1 MEELIL
7 ALDAGTSCVKAA
19 LVRRNLEVVSS
30 AEAALSPPA
39 DGGYAGGAEQD
50 SEAWWAAAVGAS
62 KQLTRPEGALVTL
75 IALSGQMQSTLLLH
89 ADGAPLTPALLYC
102 DSRAEAEAAAI
113 AETHATEAASLENY
127 KGAVS
132 ILPKLRWLLAHA
144 PAAVADAAQLALSS
158 NDLLFARLTAGCLL
172 TDPTNAST
180 TGLLQQH
187 APAAAWATEPLASAG
202 VPAALVGMLPPIRHG
217 AAALAPLGETAAA
230 ALGQKV
236 LGGGSV
242 DFLEWRTS
250 CVRVH
255 HGAGDLGTTTV
266 GAMLACASA
275 STYVYLGTSGW
286 VAMVRRA
293 AGGAAPHAPRAF
305 SVRNPTDDGVIY
317 AVPMTTAGGNVRWLC
332 GLLFAGLGEHA
343 ALAAFN
349 AEADR
354 APAGCDGL
362 LFLPYLR
369 GERCPVSDP
378 HARACFV
385 GLGAEATRGH
395 MCRAVLEG
403 ICLAVRSLAA
413 LLPPEELLPPL
424 PPLPLVGGVGNS
436 AVLAQC
442 LADVLQREIVVPAGA
457 AHVPAIGAAAL
468 ALEAVGVKV
477 AAAAAGAAGRPGVVD
492 GQGEARRYTPR
503 AHHASLYD
511 AAYQRFC
518 GLYPALKET
527 FVASPSLQRA
537 ARSPLAPGVSEL
549 VPRRDLPP

>member
-1 MEELIL
+1 MEELVL

-39 DGGYAGGAEQD
+39 DGGCAGGAEQD

-89 ADGAPLTPALLYC
+89 ADGAPLTPALIYC

-113 AETHATEAASLENY
+113 AETLGTEAASLENY

-144 PAAVADAAQLALSS
+144 PTAVANAAKLALSS
-158 NDLLFARLTAGCLL
+158 HDLLFARLTAGCLL

-180 TGLLQQH
+180 TGLLRRH
-187 APAAAWATEPLASAG
+187 APAAAWETEILASAG

-217 AAALAPLGETAAA
+217 AAALAPLGEAAAA

-286 VAMVRRA
+286 VAMVRA
-293 AGGAAPHAPRAF
+293 AGGAAPPPHAPRAF

-349 AEADR
+349 AEADS

-369 GERCPVSDP
+369 GERCPVSDS

-403 ICLAVRSLAA
+403 ICFAVRSLVA
-413 LLPPEELLPPL
+413 LLPPEELPPPL

-442 LADVLQREIVVPAGA
+442 LADVLQREVVVPAGA

-468 ALEAVGVKV
+468 ALEAVGVDV
-477 AAAAAGAAGRPGVVD
+477 ASAAPGGRRSSGVVG
-492 GQGEARRYTPR
+492 GQGEEARRYTPR
-503 AHHASLYD
+503 AHYASIYD

-527 FVASPSLQRA
+527 FVASPSEH
-537 ARSPLAPGVSEL
+537 LAEPAEPML
-549 VPRRDLPP
+549 